1 MKGPQR
7 QFQLRIE
14 NVGVRKSII
23 LPGGSAEYDRTVQET
38 RKKHKINFIAKKNQT
53 NNLKLKSS
61 QISYLPFHFKG
72 RSMYSGKCQM
82 IRKILNKKE
91 ENPTF
96 ALLSD

>member
-38 RKKHKINFIAKKNQT
+38 RNKINFIAKKIR
-53 NNLKLKSS
+53 
-61 QISYLPFHFKG
+61 QI
-72 RSMYSGKCQM
+72 
-82 IRKILNKKE
+82 I
-91 ENPTF
+91 
-96 ALLSD
+96 